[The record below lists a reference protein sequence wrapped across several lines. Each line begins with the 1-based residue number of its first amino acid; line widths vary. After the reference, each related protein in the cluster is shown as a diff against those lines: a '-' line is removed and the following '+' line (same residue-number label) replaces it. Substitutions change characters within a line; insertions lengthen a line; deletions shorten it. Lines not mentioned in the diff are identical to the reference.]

1 MTQSQR
7 EALLDLLNLA
17 ILTDAH
23 ISLKEEDELHAAIEA
38 LGWESTRP
46 REIFLLNSMRHAR
59 NATDSA
65 EAISA
70 FVSAK
75 AQSFATA
82 DEQNAALAALS
93 SLLAADG
100 LAADESAFL
109 SQFKAA
115 FA

>member
-23 ISLKEEDELHAAIEA
+23 ISLKEEDELHVAIEA
-38 LGWESTRP
+38 IGWESMRP
-46 REIFLLNSMRHAR
+46 REIHLLNSMRHAR

-65 EAISA
+65 ESTSA
-70 FVSAK
+70 YITTK
-75 AQSFATA
+75 AALFATSE
-82 DEQNAALAALS
+82 EQQAALEALS
-93 SLLAADG
+93 NLLSVDG
-100 LAADESAFL
+100 LAAEESAFL
-109 SQFKAA
+109 AQFKAA